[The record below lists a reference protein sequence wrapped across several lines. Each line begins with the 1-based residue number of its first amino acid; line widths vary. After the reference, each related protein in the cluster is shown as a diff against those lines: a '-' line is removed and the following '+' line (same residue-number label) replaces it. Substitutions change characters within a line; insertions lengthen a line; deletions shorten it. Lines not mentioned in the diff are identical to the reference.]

1 MTYGRASISGTH
13 VDAMTLAVDGKQAD
27 RFVQGTAMLDTLEA
41 SAAVAL
47 LDGIAGLGG
56 TTFDLA
62 HAYGAGVSE
71 MRMGE
76 WLRTGGARADAFLIT
91 KGGHPAED
99 RARVARA
106 DVRSDLET
114 SLERLGTDHVDLYL
128 LHRDD
133 EGVPI
138 DEIVAFMDELCR
150 EGMIRAYGASNWRHE
165 RFDAARSWAIRHGL
179 TPPVASSP
187 HFSLAVPVRPP
198 WPGCVS
204 IAGGAGAG
212 ARTYYRRHR
221 IPVLAWSSLAMGFF
235 AVDDG
240 RGDGQDAAPTG
251 REHAMSGDVFG
262 SAPNHARRERAR
274 ELAGV
279 HGDTPTQIAFRYAL
293 SQPMDVRPIVGCRTV
308 AEYAALRDAAER
320 PLAPSEVRWLE
331 HGDELPREGGDDRP
345 G

>member
-1 MTYGRASISGTH
+1 
-13 VDAMTLAVDGKQAD
+13 MTLAVDGKQAD
-27 RFVQGTAMLDTLEA
+27 RFVQGTAMLDTLTA

-71 MRMGE
+71 LRMGE
-76 WLRTGGARADAFLIT
+76 WLRTGGTRDEVFLIT
-91 KGGHPAED
+91 KGGHPAEG
-99 RARVARA
+99 RGRVARA

-133 EGVPI
+133 EGVPV

-150 EGMIRAYGASNWRHE
+150 EGVIRAYGASNWRHE
-165 RFDAARSWAIRHGL
+165 RFADARSWALRHDV

-204 IAGGAGAG
+204 IAGGDGAA
-212 ARTYYRRHR
+212 ARRYYRKNH

-235 AVDDG
+235 AVDAG
-240 RGDGQDAAPTG
+240 GDAAPAG

-274 ELAGV
+274 ELASV

-308 AEYAALRDAAER
+308 AEYAALRDASER

-331 HGDELPREGGDDRP
+331 HGDEVPRDEGGDDGPDRSLTDSA
-345 G
+345 